1 MNINKLTY
9 PSGKGLA
16 WSVDINIAEDFSV
29 TIPAF
34 DISVNGATH
43 KMSGSTFTLN
53 DGDTVYMTAMGL
65 VVENGNEGAIPV
77 EKESF
82 QETGSC
88 YWLVSRS
95 GDVVLI
101 LEVQNN
107 DHN

>member
-16 WSVDINIAEDFSV
+16 WSVDINITEDFSV

-43 KMSGSTFTLN
+43 TMSGATFTLN

-95 GDVVLI
+95 GDVVLV